1 MIAYFGP
8 GGPNFTP
15 DQILRDRASP
25 NYFGKSNVI
34 VTFRG
39 GGVVVLDVL

>member
-15 DQILRDRASP
+15 DQIFVTGLRYHPEFSP
-25 NYFGKSNVI
+25 ALGLIIFRKKSVATNL
-34 VTFRG
+34 R
-39 GGVVVLDVL
+39 